1 MMRPGIICYFIVHS
15 VEIKGQ
21 DIHAFAVVGWLN
33 SSDQDFGYGNPLSVW
48 FVKDFENAGPAVL
61 LPVQRI
67 HSRFLSANQL
77 YSEQT
82 YLVISPICRRILL

>member
-1 MMRPGIICYFIVHS
+1 MTRPGIICYFIVHS

-48 FVKDFENAGPAVL
+48 FV
-61 LPVQRI
+61 
-67 HSRFLSANQL
+67 
-77 YSEQT
+77 
-82 YLVISPICRRILL
+82 